1 MSGPE
6 PPDLKVMGGY
16 AHLFPLAKQA
26 EDIQPG
32 AGAMVQEL
40 LGCAWG
46 RKLWTD
52 DDQEPCAEQAKAIV
66 VMHNP
71 DEPGTT
77 LGLKLCAKHND
88 FVMGATD
95 QHKGTP
101 EAPACPHCGSP
112 AMDRGATGLDLCNDC
127 GGLSR
132 DGKVL
137 KPVGNNGS

>member
-1 MSGPE
+1 MSDDRPTPVPE
-6 PPDLKVMGGY
+6 LTVMGGH
-16 AHLFPLAKQA
+16 AHLFPLARQA
-26 EDIQPG
+26 EDMQSG

-46 RKLWTD
+46 RKAWTK
-52 DDQEPCAEQAKAIV
+52 DDQEPCLEQAKGILV
-66 VMHNP
+66 IHNP
-71 DEPGTT
+71 VGHGST
-77 LGLKLCAKHND
+77 LDLKLCAKHYA
-88 FVMGATD
+88 FVLEATD

-101 EAPACPHCGSP
+101 ETPACPHCGSP

-137 KPVGNNGS
+137 SQQP